1 MGDSYM
7 TSSEL
12 RAVARQNLEGT
23 WGISVGVALVASLLG
38 GSMAGAGSNV
48 NFNVSE
54 ENIRNLPPVF
64 WTVLLP
70 LVSVAG
76 LLSLVALI
84 LGGTVELGYARFLLK
99 QHDRKELQFS
109 DLFSQFERFGTGFAQ
124 QFLRVLFTTLWM
136 LLFIIPGIVKG
147 LSYAMTPFILEEH
160 PEMTASQA
168 IKASMQLM
176 DGHKMD
182 LFILGLS
189 FIGWSLLACLTMGIG
204 FLFLNPYMNAAYAA
218 FYRSIS
224 TGRQEA
230 RAYVPPVE
238 F

>member
-1 MGDSYM
+1 M

-12 RAVARQNLEGT
+12 RAVARRNLEGT

-84 LGGTVELGYARFLLK
+84 LGGTVELGYAKFLLK

-124 QFLRVLFTTLWM
+124 KFLRTLFIVLWS

-147 LSYAMTPFILEEH
+147 LSYAMTPFILEDH

-218 FYRSIS
+218 FYRDIS
-224 TGRQEA
+224 RKQEA
-230 RAYVPPVE
+230 GSYVPPVE

>member
-1 MGDSYM
+1 M

-12 RAVARQNLEGT
+12 RAIARRNLEGT
-23 WGISVGVALVASLLG
+23 WGISVGVALVAALLG
-38 GSMAGAGSNV
+38 GLIVGTGSNI
-48 NFNVSE
+48 NFNFNEDTV
-54 ENIRNLPPVF
+54 RNLPPIF

-70 LVSVAG
+70 LVSLAG
-76 LLSLVALI
+76 LLGIVSFI
-84 LGGTVELGYARFLLK
+84 LGGTVELGYAKFLLK
-99 QHDRKELQFS
+99 QYDRKQLQFS

-124 QFLRVLFTTLWM
+124 KLLRTLYTCLWA
-136 LLFIIPGIVKG
+136 LLLVIPGIVKG

-160 PEMTASQA
+160 PEMTASEA
-168 IKASMQLM
+168 IKASMRLM

-182 LFILGLS
+182 LFILGLT
-189 FIGWSLLACLTMGIG
+189 FIGWQILACLTMGIG

>member
-1 MGDSYM
+1 M

-12 RAVARQNLEGT
+12 RAMARRNLEGT
-23 WGISVGVALVASLLG
+23 WGISVGVALVAALLG
-38 GSMAGAGSNV
+38 GLIVGTGSNI
-48 NFNVSE
+48 NFNLNEDTV
-54 ENIRNLPPVF
+54 RNLPPIF

-70 LVSVAG
+70 LASLAGPLGIVSF
-76 LLSLVALI
+76 I
-84 LGGTVELGYARFLLK
+84 LGGTVELGYAKFLLK
-99 QHDRKELQFS
+99 QYDRKQLQFS

-124 QFLRVLFTTLWM
+124 KFLRTLFIVLWS

-218 FYRSIS
+218 FYRDIS
-224 TGRQEA
+224 RKQEA
-230 RAYVPPVE
+230 GSYVPPVE

>member
-1 MGDSYM
+1 M

-12 RAVARQNLEGT
+12 RAIARRNLEGT
-23 WGISVGVALVASLLG
+23 WGISVGVALVAAILG
-38 GSMAGAGSNV
+38 GSMAGAGSNI
-48 NFNVSE
+48 NFNINE
-54 ENIRNLPPVF
+54 ENIRNLPPVL

-70 LVSVAG
+70 LVSLTG
-76 LLSLVALI
+76 LLGIVSFI
-84 LGGTVELGYARFLLK
+84 LGGTVELGYAKFLLK
-99 QHDRKELQFS
+99 QYDRKQLQFS

-124 QFLRVLFTTLWM
+124 KFLRTLFTVLWS

-160 PEMTASQA
+160 PEMTASEA
-168 IKASMQLM
+168 IKASMRLM

-182 LFILGLS
+182 LFILGLT
-189 FIGWSLLACLTMGIG
+189 FIGWQILACLTMGIG

-218 FYRSIS
+218 FYRDIS
-224 TGRQEA
+224 RKQEA
-230 RAYVPPVE
+230 GSYVPPVE

>member
-54 ENIRNLPPVF
+54 ENIRNLPPVS

-76 LLSLVALI
+76 LLSLAALI
-84 LGGTVELGYARFLLK
+84 LGGTVELGYAKFLLK

-124 QFLRVLFTTLWM
+124 KFLRILFIMLWTL
-136 LLFIIPGIVKG
+136 LLIIPGIVKG

-218 FYRSIS
+218 FYRDIS
-224 TGRQEA
+224 RKQEA
-230 RAYVPPVE
+230 GSYVPPVE

>member
-1 MGDSYM
+1 M

-12 RAVARQNLEGT
+12 RAIARRNLEGT
-23 WGISVGVALVASLLG
+23 WGISVGVALVAALLG
-38 GSMAGAGSNV
+38 GLIVGTGSNI
-48 NFNVSE
+48 NFNFNEDTV
-54 ENIRNLPPVF
+54 RNLPPIF
-64 WTVLLP
+64 WAVLLP

-76 LLSLVALI
+76 LLGIVSFI
-84 LGGTVELGYARFLLK
+84 LGGTVELGYAKFLLK
-99 QHDRKELQFS
+99 QYDRKQLQFS

-124 QFLRVLFTTLWM
+124 KFLRTLFTVLWS

-160 PEMTASQA
+160 PEMTASEA
-168 IKASMQLM
+168 IKASMRLM

-182 LFILGLS
+182 LFILGLT
-189 FIGWSLLACLTMGIG
+189 FIGWQILACLTMGIG

-230 RAYVPPVE
+230 RAYAPPVE

>member
-1 MGDSYM
+1 M

-12 RAVARQNLEGT
+12 RAIARRNLEGT
-23 WGISVGVALVASLLG
+23 WGISVGVALVAAILG
-38 GSMAGAGSNV
+38 GLIVGTGSNI
-48 NFNVSE
+48 NFNFNEDTV
-54 ENIRNLPPVF
+54 RNLPPIF

-70 LVSVAG
+70 LVSLAG
-76 LLSLVALI
+76 LLGIVSFI
-84 LGGTVELGYARFLLK
+84 LGGTVELGYAKFLLK
-99 QHDRKELQFS
+99 QYDRKELQFS

-160 PEMTASQA
+160 PEMTASEA
-168 IKASMQLM
+168 IKASMRLM

-182 LFILGLS
+182 LFILGLT
-189 FIGWSLLACLTMGIG
+189 FIGWQILACLTMGIG

>member
-84 LGGTVELGYARFLLK
+84 LGGTVELGYAKFLLK

-124 QFLRVLFTTLWM
+124 KFLRTLFIVLWS

-147 LSYAMTPFILEEH
+147 LSYAMTPFSLEEH

-218 FYRSIS
+218 FYRDIS
-224 TGRQEA
+224 RKQEA
-230 RAYVPPVE
+230 GSYVPPVE

>member
-1 MGDSYM
+1 M

-48 NFNVSE
+48 NFNFNEDTV
-54 ENIRNLPPVF
+54 RNLPPVF

-76 LLSLVALI
+76 LLSLAALI

-124 QFLRVLFTTLWM
+124 KFLRILFIMLWTL
-136 LLFIIPGIVKG
+136 LLIIPGIVKG

-218 FYRSIS
+218 FYRDIS
-224 TGRQEA
+224 RKQEA
-230 RAYVPPVE
+230 GSYVPPVE

>member
-1 MGDSYM
+1 M

-12 RAVARQNLEGT
+12 RAIARRNLEGT
-23 WGISVGVALVASLLG
+23 WGISVGVALVAALLG
-38 GSMAGAGSNV
+38 GLIVGTGSNI
-48 NFNVSE
+48 NFNFNEDTV
-54 ENIRNLPPVF
+54 RNLPPIF

-76 LLSLVALI
+76 LLGIVSFI
-84 LGGTVELGYARFLLK
+84 LGGTVELGYAKFLLK
-99 QHDRKELQFS
+99 QYDRKQLQFS

-124 QFLRVLFTTLWM
+124 KFLRTLFTVLWS

-160 PEMTASQA
+160 PEMTASEA
-168 IKASMQLM
+168 IKASMKLM

-182 LFILGLS
+182 LFILGLT
-189 FIGWSLLACLTMGIG
+189 FIGWQILACLTMGIG

-230 RAYVPPVE
+230 RSYAPPVE

>member
-1 MGDSYM
+1 M
-7 TSSEL
+7 TSKDL
-12 RAVARQNLEGT
+12 RAIARKNLEGT
-23 WGISVGVALVASLLG
+23 WGISVGVALVAAILG
-38 GSMAGAGSNV
+38 GLIVGTGSNI
-48 NFNVSE
+48 NFNFNEDTV
-54 ENIRNLPPVF
+54 RNLPPIF

-70 LVSVAG
+70 LASLAG
-76 LLSLVALI
+76 LLGIVSFI
-84 LGGTVELGYARFLLK
+84 LGGTVELGYAKFLLK
-99 QHDRKELQFS
+99 QYDRKQLQFS

-160 PEMTASQA
+160 PEMTASEA
-168 IKASMQLM
+168 IKASMRLM

-182 LFILGLS
+182 LFILGLT
-189 FIGWSLLACLTMGIG
+189 FIGWQILACLTMGIG

-218 FYRSIS
+218 FYRIIS
-224 TGRQEA
+224 AGRQET
-230 RAYVPPVE
+230 RSYVPPVE

>member
-1 MGDSYM
+1 M
-7 TSSEL
+7 
-12 RAVARQNLEGT
+12 ARRNLEGT
-23 WGISVGVALVASLLG
+23 WGISVGVALVAALLG
-38 GSMAGAGSNV
+38 GLIVGTGSNI
-48 NFNVSE
+48 NFNFNEDTV
-54 ENIRNLPPVF
+54 RNLTPIF

-70 LVSVAG
+70 LVSLAG
-76 LLSLVALI
+76 LLGIVSFI
-84 LGGTVELGYARFLLK
+84 LGGTVELGYAKFLLK
-99 QHDRKELQFS
+99 QYDRKQLQFS

-124 QFLRVLFTTLWM
+124 KFLRTLFTVLWS

-224 TGRQEA
+224 GARQEA
-230 RAYVPPVE
+230 GSYVPPVE

>member
-1 MGDSYM
+1 M

-48 NFNVSE
+48 NFNFNEDTV
-54 ENIRNLPPVF
+54 RNLPPVF

-76 LLSLVALI
+76 LLSLAALI
-84 LGGTVELGYARFLLK
+84 LGGTVELGYAKFLLK

-109 DLFSQFERFGTGFAQ
+109 DLFSQFDRFGTGFAQ
-124 QFLRVLFTTLWM
+124 KFLRILFIMLWTL
-136 LLFIIPGIVKG
+136 LLIIPGIVKG

-168 IKASMQLM
+168 IKASMRLM

-182 LFILGLS
+182 LFILGLT
-189 FIGWSLLACLTMGIG
+189 FIGWQILACLTMGIG

-218 FYRSIS
+218 FYRDIS
-224 TGRQEA
+224 RKQEA
-230 RAYVPPVE
+230 GSYVPPVE

>member
-1 MGDSYM
+1 M

-12 RAVARQNLEGT
+12 RAIARRNLEGT
-23 WGISVGVALVASLLG
+23 WGISVGVALVAALLG
-38 GSMAGAGSNV
+38 GLIVGTGSNI
-48 NFNVSE
+48 NFNFNEDTV
-54 ENIRNLPPVF
+54 RNLPPIF

-70 LVSVAG
+70 LASLAG
-76 LLSLVALI
+76 LLGIVSFI

-109 DLFSQFERFGTGFAQ
+109 DLFSQFDRFGTGFAQ
-124 QFLRVLFTTLWM
+124 KFLRTLFTVLWS

-160 PEMTASQA
+160 PEMTASEA
-168 IKASMQLM
+168 IKASMRLM

-182 LFILGLS
+182 LFILGLT

-230 RAYVPPVE
+230 RAYAPPVE

>member
-1 MGDSYM
+1 M

-12 RAVARQNLEGT
+12 RAIARKNLEGT
-23 WGISVGVALVASLLG
+23 WAISVGAALVAAILG
-38 GSMAGAGSNV
+38 GSVTGMGSNV
-48 NFNVSE
+48 NFNINQE
-54 ENIRNLPPVF
+54 TIRNLPPVF

-70 LVSVAG
+70 LASVAG
-76 LLSLVALI
+76 LLSLAALI

-99 QHDRKELQFS
+99 QHDKRELQFS
-109 DLFSQFERFGTGFAQ
+109 DLFSQFDRFGTGFAQ
-124 QFLRVLFTTLWM
+124 KFLRILFIVLWS

-168 IKASMQLM
+168 IKASMKLM
-176 DGHKMD
+176 EGHKME
-182 LFILGLS
+182 LFILGLT
-189 FIGWSLLACLTMGIG
+189 FIGWEILACLTMGIG
-204 FLFLNPYMNAAYAA
+204 FLFLNPYMNAVYAA

-224 TGRQEA
+224 GQRQEA
-230 RAYVPPVE
+230 RSYVPPVE

>member
-84 LGGTVELGYARFLLK
+84 LGGTVELGYAKFLLK

-124 QFLRVLFTTLWM
+124 KFLRILFIMLWTL
-136 LLFIIPGIVKG
+136 LLIIPGIVKG

-218 FYRSIS
+218 FYRDIS
-224 TGRQEA
+224 RKQEA
-230 RAYVPPVE
+230 GSYVPPVE

>member
-48 NFNVSE
+48 NFNFNEDTV
-54 ENIRNLPPVF
+54 RNLPPVF
-64 WTVLLP
+64 WSVLLP

-76 LLSLVALI
+76 LLSLAALI
-84 LGGTVELGYARFLLK
+84 LGGTVELGYARFLLR

-124 QFLRVLFTTLWM
+124 KFLRILFIMLWTL
-136 LLFIIPGIVKG
+136 LLIIPGIVKG

-168 IKASMQLM
+168 IKASMRLM

-189 FIGWSLLACLTMGIG
+189 FIGWQILACLTMGIG

-218 FYRSIS
+218 FYRDIS
-224 TGRQEA
+224 RKQEA
-230 RAYVPPVE
+230 GSYVPPVE

>member
-1 MGDSYM
+1 M

-84 LGGTVELGYARFLLK
+84 LGGTVELGYAKFLLK

-109 DLFSQFERFGTGFAQ
+109 DLFSQFERFGTGFAEK
-124 QFLRVLFTTLWM
+124 FLRTLFIVLWS

-160 PEMTASQA
+160 PEMTASEA
-168 IKASMQLM
+168 IKASMRLM

-189 FIGWSLLACLTMGIG
+189 VIGWSLLACLTMGIG
-204 FLFLNPYMNAAYAA
+204 FLFLNPYINAAYAA
-218 FYRSIS
+218 FYRDIS
-224 TGRQEA
+224 RKQEA
-230 RAYVPPVE
+230 GSYVPPVE

>member
-84 LGGTVELGYARFLLK
+84 LGGTVELGYAKFLLK

-124 QFLRVLFTTLWM
+124 KFLRTLLIVLWS

-218 FYRSIS
+218 FYRDIS
-224 TGRQEA
+224 RKQEA
-230 RAYVPPVE
+230 GSYVPPVE

>member
-1 MGDSYM
+1 M

-12 RAVARQNLEGT
+12 RAIARRNLEGT
-23 WGISVGVALVASLLG
+23 WGISVGVALVAALLG
-38 GSMAGAGSNV
+38 GLIVGTGSNI
-48 NFNVSE
+48 NFNFNEYTV
-54 ENIRNLPPVF
+54 RNLPPIF
-64 WTVLLP
+64 WAVLLP

-76 LLSLVALI
+76 LLGIVSFI
-84 LGGTVELGYARFLLK
+84 LGGTVELGYAKFLLK
-99 QHDRKELQFS
+99 QYDRKQLQFS

-160 PEMTASQA
+160 PEMTASEA
-168 IKASMQLM
+168 IKASMRLM

-182 LFILGLS
+182 LFILGLT
-189 FIGWSLLACLTMGIG
+189 FIGWELLACLTMGIG

-224 TGRQEA
+224 GQRQEA
-230 RAYVPPVE
+230 RAYAPPVE

>member
-1 MGDSYM
+1 M

-12 RAVARQNLEGT
+12 RAIARRNLEGT
-23 WGISVGVALVASLLG
+23 WGISVGVALVAALLG
-38 GSMAGAGSNV
+38 GLIVGTGSNI
-48 NFNVSE
+48 NFNFNEDTV
-54 ENIRNLPPVF
+54 RNLPPIF
-64 WTVLLP
+64 WTVLPP
-70 LVSVAG
+70 LVSLAG
-76 LLSLVALI
+76 LLGIVSFI
-84 LGGTVELGYARFLLK
+84 LGGTVELGYAKFLLK
-99 QHDRKELQFS
+99 QYDRKELQFS

-124 QFLRVLFTTLWM
+124 KFLRTLYTCLWA
-136 LLFIIPGIVKG
+136 LLLVIPGIVKG

-160 PEMTASQA
+160 PEMTASEA
-168 IKASMQLM
+168 IKASMKLM

-182 LFILGLS
+182 LFILGLT
-189 FIGWSLLACLTMGIG
+189 FIGWQILACLTMGIG

-230 RAYVPPVE
+230 RSYAPPVE

>member
-1 MGDSYM
+1 M

-12 RAVARQNLEGT
+12 RAIARRNLEGT
-23 WGISVGVALVASLLG
+23 WGISVGVALVAALLG
-38 GSMAGAGSNV
+38 GLIVGTGSNI
-48 NFNVSE
+48 NFNFNEDTV
-54 ENIRNLPPVF
+54 RNLPPIF

-76 LLSLVALI
+76 LLGIVSFI
-84 LGGTVELGYARFLLK
+84 LGGTVELGYAKFLLK
-99 QHDRKELQFS
+99 QYDRKQLQFS

-124 QFLRVLFTTLWM
+124 KFLRTLFTVLWS

-160 PEMTASQA
+160 PEMTASEA
-168 IKASMQLM
+168 IKASMRLM

-182 LFILGLS
+182 LFILGLT
-189 FIGWSLLACLTMGIG
+189 FIGWQILACLTMGIG

-230 RAYVPPVE
+230 RAYAPPVE

>member
-76 LLSLVALI
+76 LLSLAALI
-84 LGGTVELGYARFLLK
+84 LGGTVELGYAKFLLK
-99 QHDRKELQFS
+99 QHDRKELQYYI
-109 DLFSQFERFGTGFAQ
+109 LFSELTHGHW
-124 QFLRVLFTTLWM
+124 LR
-136 LLFIIPGIVKG
+136 
-147 LSYAMTPFILEEH
+147 
-160 PEMTASQA
+160 
-168 IKASMQLM
+168 
-176 DGHKMD
+176 
-182 LFILGLS
+182 
-189 FIGWSLLACLTMGIG
+189 SL
-204 FLFLNPYMNAAYAA
+204 
-218 FYRSIS
+218 
-224 TGRQEA
+224 Q
-230 RAYVPPVE
+230 
-238 F
+238 

>member
-1 MGDSYM
+1 M

-12 RAVARQNLEGT
+12 RAIARRNLEGT
-23 WGISVGVALVASLLG
+23 WGISVGVALVAALLG
-38 GSMAGAGSNV
+38 GLIVGTGSNI
-48 NFNVSE
+48 NFNLNEDTV
-54 ENIRNLPPVF
+54 RNLPPIF

-70 LVSVAG
+70 LASLAG
-76 LLSLVALI
+76 LLGIVSFI
-84 LGGTVELGYARFLLK
+84 LGGTVELGYAKFLLK

-109 DLFSQFERFGTGFAQ
+109 DLFSQFDRFGTGFAQ
-124 QFLRVLFTTLWM
+124 KFLRTLFTVLWSF
-136 LLFIIPGIVKG
+136 LLIIPGIVKG

-160 PEMTASQA
+160 PEMTASEA
-168 IKASMQLM
+168 IKASMRLM

-182 LFILGLS
+182 LFILGLT
-189 FIGWSLLACLTMGIG
+189 FIGWEILACLTMGIG

-224 TGRQEA
+224 GARQEA
-230 RAYVPPVE
+230 GSYVPPVE

>member
-1 MGDSYM
+1 M

-12 RAVARQNLEGT
+12 RAIARRNLEGT
-23 WGISVGVALVASLLG
+23 WGISVGVALVAALLG
-38 GSMAGAGSNV
+38 GLIVGTGSNI
-48 NFNVSE
+48 NFNFNEDTVC
-54 ENIRNLPPVF
+54 NLPPIF

-70 LVSVAG
+70 LVSLAG
-76 LLSLVALI
+76 LLGIVSFI
-84 LGGTVELGYARFLLK
+84 LGGTVELGYAKFLLK
-99 QHDRKELQFS
+99 QYDRKQLQFS

-124 QFLRVLFTTLWM
+124 KFLRTLFTVLWS

-160 PEMTASQA
+160 PEMTASEA
-168 IKASMQLM
+168 IKASMRLM

-182 LFILGLS
+182 LFILGLT
-189 FIGWSLLACLTMGIG
+189 FIGWQILACLTMGIG

-230 RAYVPPVE
+230 RAYAPPVE